1 MKRYLKEI
9 IILFLQLLMFY
20 VFPLSAGPAD
30 TMGMVLL
37 ILISVLVLSLL
48 LGILSTEKIRFLYPV
63 VIAVLFLPSV
73 FIYYNDSALIH
84 AVWYLVIS
92 AAGMGLGT
100 FFGRLIRPKKP
111 K

>member
-20 VFPLSAGPAD
+20 VFPLSAGPTDA
-30 TMGMVLL
+30 MGMVLL
-37 ILISVLVLSLL
+37 ILMSVAVLSLL
-48 LGILSTEKIRFLYPV
+48 LGILSAEKIKFLYPL

-73 FIYYNDSALIH
+73 FIYYNESALIH

-92 AAGMGLGT
+92 AVGLAAGS
-100 FFGRLIRPKKP
+100 FFGWLLRPKKS